1 MTPPRSR
8 RTRTPHQPGH
18 PLPHDNRLLT
28 PPLPQHYHQNNDR
41 TGAVPQGRH
50 AKKLRPNTA
59 TQFCHASEPNTGQR
73 RQENL
78 RASTTKCAKPSSTS
92 IPRRPPPMQLIRQLW
107 PSYDHATNATP
118 PRYESP
124 FLSYEPSC
132 TPLSAMQPPPPNFR
146 AHPSR
151 RNPPTPCLAPTPAI
165 QHQFYTC
172 VSYGP
177 ATTTLQIRHLP
188 DTNHLASDTKSVEM
202 SNVLLS
208 GPTTPTRPTFPPT
221 TTTKSAN
228 SVPSA
233 QTAPVRLIRQ
243 LRPRYRHATNA
254 TPFRYEENRSSY
266 EERRTPL
273 SGLRPSPTQ
282 DFPPCHDEIRQPRPN
297 PEISPLWNSLVQY
310 EPATAVERMER
321 CSDTNHSFTATNR
334 VPLPICH
341 GTVPH
346 PNARPILSVI
356 GTFLDTPLG
365 QTYYIA
371 EPVSDS

>member
-1 MTPPRSR
+1 MLRNYV
-8 RTRTPHQPGH
+8 RTRQP
-18 PLPHDNRLLT
+18 NFVM
-28 PPLPQHYHQNNDR
+28 PPNPTQASADR
-41 TGAVPQGRH
+41 
-50 AKKLRPNTA
+50 KI
-59 TQFCHASEPNTGQR
+59 
-73 RQENL
+73 
-78 RASTTKCAKPSSTS
+78 CAL
-92 IPRRPPPMQLIRQLW
+92 PRRNAPSLPPPQFPVVHPQCNSFVSYGPATTMLLMQLLPDTNRPFSATKRVARPYLRCNRHRPPSGGIRHDEIRQ
-107 PSYDHATNATP
+107 
-118 PRYESP
+118 
-124 FLSYEPSC
+124 
-132 TPLSAMQPPPPNFR
+132 PLY
-146 AHPSR
+146 
-151 RNPPTPCLAPTPAI
+151 LAPTPAI

-188 DTNHLASDTKSVEM
+188 DTNHLAPDTKSVEM

-208 GPTTPTRPTFPPT
+208 GPTTPTRPTFPPA

-243 LRPRYRHATNA
+243 LRPRYNHATNA

-282 DFPPCHDEIRQPRPN
+282 DFPPCHDEIRQPRPA

-321 CSDTNHSFTATNR
+321 RSDTNHSFTATNR

-346 PNARPILSVI
+346 PNARPHPPRHRDLS
-356 GTFLDTPLG
+356 
-365 QTYYIA
+365 
-371 EPVSDS
+371 